1 MIRSQRVTVRL
12 SDEELARLEA
22 LSSAARMPIS
32 TYLRENALEGNNQ
45 VLPNK
50 FFTELRVELD
60 RARLEVGLLKA
71 PALQRAINLLESKL
85 Q

>member
-71 PALQRAINLLESKL
+71 PALQRAIDLLEGKL
-85 Q
+85 R